1 MLDSCP
7 WSGVA
12 ITATIWDRRHCMICS
27 SVWRHMTF
35 WYDVIAYALHINGLW
50 RENLINEYDKR
61 LYVQMLNSCP
71 WSVVDIT
78 ATVCDSSASH
88 ALQSG
93 DKWHFGM
100 RWCAYIHGFHILW
113 GISYFNKVAFWFV
126 SSSSFVP
133 TCEKWVL
140 QHSPNLHKAGFR
152 ALPLSPLA
160 QIWPETLQLSD

>member
-1 MLDSCP
+1 
-7 WSGVA
+7 
-12 ITATIWDRRHCMICS
+12 
-27 SVWRHMTF
+27 
-35 WYDVIAYALHINGLW
+35 
-50 RENLINEYDKR
+50 
-61 LYVQMLNSCP
+61 MLNSWT
-71 WSVVDIT
+71 WSGVDIT

-160 QIWPETLQLSD
+160 QIWPETLQLSDEGTAPFLVSIGYLDIWCQVCEILILSVLYNWSMKLLWLIITAPLFSKLC